1 MLNRCWKTC
10 HACRILLN
18 VMSTISSWP
27 TLQSRVNG
35 AVWEAF
41 YEYLE
46 GCWCSGNQ
54 GWRGEGSS
62 RWGSWALMF
71 SGARTSI
78 LINPH
83 HNSLGAMLWDIFNAI
98 KPSSVQQENSLD
110 VQDNM
115 KWFFQVWQSP
125 PWTGFEM
132 FRLSENWPTQRFFQ
146 VEGVDTSKW
155 PLRSDQVNLVEKVEC
170 GFKFTKLLL
179 LAVPS
184 FYLNCLLLKVKSP
197 DWHWCQSVRCPPCRC
212 CSRCWCPCSRC
223 RCHCRCPP
231 STSAHNSSVLGCNQA
246 KPRPPKRSQLM
257 MYYSSEKSLTSL
269 SSFPK
274 EEHMGGLEGPLPLL
288 LKEKFQ
294 DTCDNNVS
302 WK

>member
-132 FRLSENWPTQRFFQ
+132 FRLSENWATQRFFSSWRRRYLQ
-146 VEGVDTSKW
+146 MATQE
-155 PLRSDQVNLVEKVEC
+155 RSGQFGWGGRLVECE
-170 GFKFTKLLL
+170 FKFTKLLL

-184 FYLNCLLLKVKSP
+184 FYLDYLLL
-197 DWHWCQSVRCPPCRC
+197 
-212 CSRCWCPCSRC
+212 
-223 RCHCRCPP
+223 
-231 STSAHNSSVLGCNQA
+231 
-246 KPRPPKRSQLM
+246 SQE
-257 MYYSSEKSLTSL
+257 SWLTLVPVCSL
-269 SSFPK
+269 SSLSLLSSLLMSLFSLSLSLSPLHFCPQLFCPRLQSGETQTAQK
-274 EEHMGGLEGPLPLL
+274 KPTNDVLFKWEISDLSFLFSKRGTCGWPRGSTPIAFERKVSRHMWL
-288 LKEKFQ
+288 
-294 DTCDNNVS
+294 
-302 WK
+302 

>member
-1 MLNRCWKTC
+1 
-10 HACRILLN
+10 
-18 VMSTISSWP
+18 MSTISSWP

-155 PLRSDQVNLVEKVEC
+155 PLRSDQVNLVEEVEC
-170 GFKFTKLLL
+170 GFKFTKLLQ

-184 FYLNCLLLKVKSP
+184 FYLNYLLL
-197 DWHWCQSVRCPPCRC
+197 
-212 CSRCWCPCSRC
+212 
-223 RCHCRCPP
+223 
-231 STSAHNSSVLGCNQA
+231 
-246 KPRPPKRSQLM
+246 SQE
-257 MYYSSEKSLTSL
+257 SWLTLVPVCSL
-269 SSFPK
+269 SSLSLLSSLLMSLFSLSLSPLHFCPQLFCPRLQSGETQTAQK
-274 EEHMGGLEGPLPLL
+274 KPTNDVLFKWEISDLSFLFSKRGTCGWPRGSTPIAFERKVSRHMWL
-288 LKEKFQ
+288 
-294 DTCDNNVS
+294 
-302 WK
+302 

>member
-110 VQDNM
+110 VQDNR

-155 PLRSDQVNLVEKVEC
+155 PLRSDQVNLVEEVEC

-184 FYLNCLLLKVKSP
+184 FYLNCLLL
-197 DWHWCQSVRCPPCRC
+197 
-212 CSRCWCPCSRC
+212 
-223 RCHCRCPP
+223 
-231 STSAHNSSVLGCNQA
+231 
-246 KPRPPKRSQLM
+246 SQE
-257 MYYSSEKSLTSL
+257 SWLTLVPVCSL
-269 SSFPK
+269 SSLSLLSSLLMSLFSLSLFPLHFCPQLFCPRLQSGETQTAQK
-274 EEHMGGLEGPLPLL
+274 KPTNDVLFKWEISDLSFLFSKRGTCGWPRGSTPIAFERKVSRHMWL
-288 LKEKFQ
+288 
-294 DTCDNNVS
+294 
-302 WK
+302 

>member
-98 KPSSVQQENSLD
+98 KPSSVQLENSLD
-110 VQDNM
+110 VQDNR
-115 KWFFQVWQSP
+115 KWFFPGVTV
-125 PWTGFEM
+125 TGVN
-132 FRLSENWPTQRFFQ
+132 RLRDVKIIGKLTNATFFSSWRRRYLQMATQERSGQFGWGGGMWIQIYKVATAGCSFF
-146 VEGVDTSKW
+146 
-155 PLRSDQVNLVEKVEC
+155 
-170 GFKFTKLLL
+170 
-179 LAVPS
+179 
-184 FYLNCLLLKVKSP
+184 
-197 DWHWCQSVRCPPCRC
+197 
-212 CSRCWCPCSRC
+212 
-223 RCHCRCPP
+223 
-231 STSAHNSSVLGCNQA
+231 
-246 KPRPPKRSQLM
+246 
-257 MYYSSEKSLTSL
+257 
-269 SSFPK
+269 
-274 EEHMGGLEGPLPLL
+274 LP
-288 LKEKFQ
+288 
-294 DTCDNNVS
+294 
-302 WK
+302 

>member
-132 FRLSENWPTQRFFQ
+132 FRLSENWATQRFFSSWRRRYLQ
-146 VEGVDTSKW
+146 MATQERSGQFGWEGGMW
-155 PLRSDQVNLVEKVEC
+155 IQIYKVANAGC
-170 GFKFTKLLL
+170 SFLL
-179 LAVPS
+179 P
-184 FYLNCLLLKVKSP
+184 
-197 DWHWCQSVRCPPCRC
+197 
-212 CSRCWCPCSRC
+212 
-223 RCHCRCPP
+223 
-231 STSAHNSSVLGCNQA
+231 
-246 KPRPPKRSQLM
+246 
-257 MYYSSEKSLTSL
+257 
-269 SSFPK
+269 
-274 EEHMGGLEGPLPLL
+274 
-288 LKEKFQ
+288 
-294 DTCDNNVS
+294 
-302 WK
+302 